1 MTLELEG
8 LTKVYKDKTALDDV
22 SFSFTPGI
30 YGLLGPNG
38 AGKSTM
44 MNLISDNLT
53 PSKGRLLLDG
63 RGIDELGSEYRKLL
77 GYMPQQQQLYETFTV
92 TEFLAYMGTLKGMK
106 KKEIRARME
115 LLFPLL
121 NLDKVKRKK
130 IKELSGG
137 MKQRVLLLQALLN
150 DPKILI
156 LDEPT
161 AGLDPKER
169 IRIRNL
175 ISDLS
180 QDRIVLIATH
190 VVSDIEFISKE
201 ILLMKNGRLIDKAS
215 PEQLQAKIQGKVF
228 EMSVGQQELEE
239 VKEKFEISN
248 LFRKD
253 GQIIV
258 RVVTQKRPEGY
269 DEIREAAPTLE
280 DVYLYEFEVKGAMH
294 K

>member
-53 PSKGRLLLDG
+53 PSKGRVLLDG

-77 GYMPQQQQLYETFTV
+77 GYMPQQQGFYESFSARM
-92 TEFLAYMGTLKGMK
+92 FLVYMAELKGLR
-106 KKEIRARME
+106 KKEAKKQIE
-115 LLFPLL
+115 NLLEIVHLSHVA
-121 NLDKVKRKK
+121 DKK
-130 IKELSGG
+130 IGGVSGG
-137 MKQRVLLLQALLN
+137 MKQRVLLAQALLGN
-150 DPKILI
+150 PKLLI

-169 IRIRNL
+169 VNLRNY
-175 ISDLS
+175 IHQLS
-180 QDRIVLIATH
+180 QNKIILLATH
-190 VVSDIEFISKE
+190 VVSDVESIADR
-201 ILLMKNGRLIDKAS
+201 ILIMKAGELVADDT
-215 PEQLQAKIQGKVF
+215 PEHLVHAV
-228 EMSVGQQELEE
+228 
-239 VKEKFEISN
+239 
-248 LFRKD
+248 D
-253 GQIIV
+253 GNN
-258 RVVTQKRPEGY
+258 
-269 DEIREAAPTLE
+269 LE
-280 DVYLYEFEVKGAMH
+280 DVYMNYFGDKGE

>member
-1 MTLELEG
+1 M
-8 LTKVYKDKTALDDV
+8 
-22 SFSFTPGI
+22 
-30 YGLLGPNG
+30 
-38 AGKSTM
+38 
-44 MNLISDNLT
+44 
-53 PSKGRLLLDG
+53 
-63 RGIDELGSEYRKLL
+63 
-77 GYMPQQQQLYETFTV
+77 
-92 TEFLAYMGTLKGMK
+92 
-106 KKEIRARME
+106 
-115 LLFPLL
+115 
-121 NLDKVKRKK
+121 
-130 IKELSGG
+130 
-137 MKQRVLLLQALLN
+137 QALLN

-253 GQIIV
+253 GQNY
-258 RVVTQKRPEGY
+258 RSRSDT
-269 DEIREAAPTLE
+269 EASG
-280 DVYLYEFEVKGAMH
+280 KGMMRSGKPLRH
-294 K
+294 WRTFTCMNLR